1 MVIYGRNF
9 QKKIDSLQGTV
20 VSVLQKSKKRG
31 EIRLFSTGRTT
42 IRKMG
47 PKAVT
52 AKITLNNNKEISV
65 DFKVGEEMDFDS
77 ISKRLKNI
85 INPGN

>member
-1 MVIYGRNF
+1 MLGKNF
-9 QKKIDSLQGTV
+9 QDKINSLQGTV
-20 VSVLQKSKKRG
+20 ISVLQKSKKHG

-42 IRKMG
+42 IRKNG
-47 PKAVT
+47 PRVVT

-77 ISKRLKNI
+77 ISKMLKNI
-85 INPGN
+85 INPEN